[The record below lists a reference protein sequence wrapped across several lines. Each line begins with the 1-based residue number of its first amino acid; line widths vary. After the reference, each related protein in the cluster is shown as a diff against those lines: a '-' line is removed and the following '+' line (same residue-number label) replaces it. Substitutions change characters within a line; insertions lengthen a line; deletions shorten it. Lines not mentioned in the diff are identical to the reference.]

1 MNDAQYLQY
10 CRDLLADFSLSLSQ
24 QSEHLPEDDPLR
36 ELALAFSRL
45 VENPEELYAQ
55 GPALVSRLFST
66 YPELAP
72 RLPRQLLWF
81 FGGDCLH
88 FMPDDEIGQFQAL
101 EEMRL
106 QADARGEHFD
116 YQAARAKLLNLQ

>member
-1 MNDAQYLQY
+1 MNDQQYLQY
-10 CRDLLADFSLSLSQ
+10 CRDLLAEFSASFARR
-24 QSEHLPEDDPLR
+24 SEHLPEDDPLR
-36 ELALAFSRL
+36 ELADAFSRL
-45 VENPEELYAQ
+45 CATPEELYSQ
-55 GPALVSRLFST
+55 GPALVSRLFTT

-72 RLPRQLLWF
+72 LLPRQLLWF

-88 FMPDDEIGQFQAL
+88 FMADDEIDQFQAL

-106 QADARGEHFD
+106 QADAAGEPFD